1 MLEFTIF
8 YLLMKT
14 FVLGDNKE
22 KAFDLIPNKEIKTV
36 QLGATK
42 VCVTRDG
49 EEFFVFETL
58 CPHRKASLN
67 QGFINGIQEVVCHL
81 HEYRFDLR
89 TGQVSSGNCPDL
101 KIFQSELTDGGL
113 KIQL

>member
-8 YLLMKT
+8 YSLMKT

-22 KAFDLIPNKEIKTV
+22 QVLELIPNKKIKTV

-67 QGFINGIQEVVCHL
+67 QGFINGMQEVVCHL

-89 TGQVSSGNCPDL
+89 TGQVTSGSCPDL
-101 KIFQSELTDGGL
+101 KIFQSELTENGL
-113 KIQL
+113 KIQI

>member
-1 MLEFTIF
+1 
-8 YLLMKT
+8 MKT

-22 KAFDLIPNKEIKTV
+22 QVLELIPNKKIKTV

-67 QGFINGIQEVVCHL
+67 QGFINGMQEVVCQL

-89 TGQVSSGNCPDL
+89 TGQVTSGSCSDL
-101 KIFQSELTDGGL
+101 KIFQSELTDDGL
-113 KIQL
+113 KIQI